1 MSRPFDK
8 PITIQKIDKSTEK
21 WSDVFHLHARV
32 NKAKADNQY
41 LTAGAT
47 RVDKRKVFEI
57 RYFKALEALDT
68 SHQKYRILY
77 QEVTYTLEDYDDF
90 MDSHITVK
98 LLGVSY

>member
-47 RVDKRKVFEI
+47 RVDKLIYDRLNALKVILDSGELVGAI
-57 RYFKALEALDT
+57 IDPLDEAMNSRYG
-68 SHQKYRILY
+68 
-77 QEVTYTLEDYDDF
+77 EVAR
-90 MDSHITVK
+90 
-98 LLGVSY
+98 GW